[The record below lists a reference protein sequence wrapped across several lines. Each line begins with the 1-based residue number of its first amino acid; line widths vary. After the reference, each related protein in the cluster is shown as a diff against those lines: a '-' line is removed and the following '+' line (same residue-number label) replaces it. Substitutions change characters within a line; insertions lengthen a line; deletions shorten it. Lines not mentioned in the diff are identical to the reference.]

1 MGLKMWKLSREAKI
15 GLFLGV
21 TLLILALFIF
31 VVGDLSRLFRPAG
44 YPLLC
49 SFDSALGIEKH
60 TVIRLAGVKIGYVK
74 NIQLVENRAL
84 VTMNIYPAVKV
95 PRDSKAFLASLGLLG
110 ERYIEILPG
119 KEKAAFLPGEEM
131 ASMPSVSFDQ
141 LGLLLVSIGEEI
153 KEVSSTL
160 RRLLGPEEKENLS
173 LVLNNLA
180 SISQDMQALL
190 ESSRPQI
197 EKGVAAF
204 SRTSDELGSEI
215 KRLSHKLQEVAS
227 SLEEFI
233 EINRDEI
240 QKTLITFTELSEKL
254 KTTAENFDRLMER
267 LEKGE
272 GTMGRLLQDP
282 GLYDQAQKTVSQAST
297 LIEKL
302 ARMNFEPDIKAD
314 YLVSPRKLR
323 GGLSLSLWPEGKE
336 NQPFFTF
343 GLVRDPDQ
351 DGFLWNFQGGVKR
364 GVFQGRAGIIES
376 ELGVGIDAGPIVNR
390 FFLSVESFDFNRSEG
405 PRWRLFSRYE
415 FFRNFYFT
423 LGVDDLGVRSKRSLL
438 LGFGARR

>member
-1 MGLKMWKLSREAKI
+1 MWKLSREAKI
-15 GLFLGV
+15 GLFLGA

-31 VVGDLSRLFRPAG
+31 VVGDLSRLFKPAG

-49 SFDSALGIEKH
+49 SFDSVLGIEKH
-60 TVIRLAGVKIGYVK
+60 SVIRLAGVKIGYVK
-74 NIQLVENRAL
+74 NIQLIENRAL

-119 KEKAAFLPGEEM
+119 KEKETFLPGEEM
-131 ASMPSVSFDQ
+131 ASLPSASFDQ

-173 LVLNNLA
+173 LVLDNLA
-180 SISQDMQALL
+180 SISQEMQSLL

-197 EKGVAAF
+197 ERGVTGF
-204 SRTSDELGSEI
+204 SRTTEELGSEI
-215 KRLSHKLQEVAS
+215 KRLSHQLQEIAS

-240 QKTLITFTELSEKL
+240 QKTLEAFKELSEKL
-254 KTTAENFDRLMER
+254 KNTIENFDRLVDQ

-272 GTMGRLLQDP
+272 GTLGRLLQDP
-282 GLYDQAQKTVSQAST
+282 GLYDQTEKTVRQTST
-297 LIEKL
+297 LMERL
-302 ARMNFEPDIKAD
+302 ASVNFEPNIKAD

-323 GGLSLSLWPEGKE
+323 GSLSLSLWPGGEK
-336 NQPFFTF
+336 NQQFFTL

-351 DGFLWNFQGGVKR
+351 DGFLWNFQGGLKI
-364 GVFQGRAGIIES
+364 GALQGRAGIIES
-376 ELGVGIDAGPIVNR
+376 EFGVGIEVGPVVNR
-390 FFLSVESFDFNRSEG
+390 LFLSVEGFDFNRSEG

-415 FFRNFYFT
+415 LFRNFYFT
-423 LGVDDLGVRSKRSLL
+423 FGVDDLGIKSRRSLL

>member
-1 MGLKMWKLSREAKI
+1 MWTLSREAKI
-15 GLFLGV
+15 GLFLGI

-31 VVGDLSRLFRPAG
+31 VVGDLSRLFKPTG
-44 YPLLC
+44 YPLRC

-74 NIQLVENRAL
+74 DIQLVENRAQ
-84 VTMNIYPAVKV
+84 VTMNIYPAVKI
-95 PRDSKAFLASLGLLG
+95 PRDSKAYLASLGLLG

-119 KEKAAFLPGEEM
+119 KEKVAFLPGEEM
-131 ASMPSVSFDQ
+131 PSLPSVSFDQ

-160 RRLLGPEEKENLS
+160 RRFLGPEEKEKLS
-173 LVLNNLA
+173 LVLDNLA
-180 SISQDMQALL
+180 SIGQEMQSLL

-197 EKGVAAF
+197 EKGVAGF

-215 KRLSHKLQEVAS
+215 KRLSLKLQEVAS

-240 QKTLITFTELSEKL
+240 QKTLTTFSELSEKL
-254 KTTAENFDRLMER
+254 KNTAENFDLLVNR

-272 GTMGRLLQDP
+272 GTMGRLLHDP
-282 GLYDQAQKTVSQAST
+282 DLYDQAQKTISQAST
-297 LIEKL
+297 LTEKL
-302 ARMNFEPDIKAD
+302 TAINFEPDIKAD
-314 YLVSPRKLR
+314 YLVSPRKIR
-323 GGLSLSLWPEGKE
+323 GGLSLSLWPGGKE
-336 NQPFFTF
+336 NQSFFTF
-343 GLVRDPDQ
+343 GLVRDPNQ
-351 DGFLWNFQGGVKR
+351 DGFLWNFQGGLKIGTFR
-364 GVFQGRAGIIES
+364 GRAGIIES
-376 ELGVGIDAGPIVNR
+376 ELGVGIDAGPVVNR
-390 FFLSVESFDFNRSEG
+390 LFLSVEGFDFNRSQG

-415 FFRNFYFT
+415 LFRNFYFT